1 LDEPQAQEFI
11 RQLWS
16 ALPPH
21 RLRSPRPGGPSGAAA
36 VEPAAG
42 ARAAA
47 PSPGRLVFSCRSH
60 YFKTIRD
67 QNAAFTGQD
76 RDSVQAGDYRACV
89 LLPFNEPQIREYLR
103 QVFARGEPAMPSPLP
118 LPKGDGTENAV
129 VEKQIDDAWKL
140 FAAVHDL
147 TELSRRPYLLS
158 LIADHLGELEAR
170 RADGLP
176 VRGVTLYDL
185 LVHRWLARDQGKHRL
200 DPDDKQRL
208 MEDLAAAMWRDGAR
222 EWTWAQVRD
231 WFGGRLADDRVLAT
245 RYASQGHAVLEE
257 DFRTATFVLRP
268 DSSFDGFRFAHTSL
282 HEYFLARYLLRA
294 LRRCSREECTL
305 PLPSPETLDFLGQ
318 LLECAG
324 PREREAAL
332 NGLNELLAD
341 RTPQAGEWA
350 FRYWLQAIQR
360 GLPEPQPDHVDLR
373 DADLAGLS
381 IRGRSPASPLRLAGI
396 CLAGARLTECPL
408 RARRSV
414 RRRSA
419 RGSGESGRVSERV
432 GVGSA
437 GGRRRSHRQHLARL
451 GGPALARR
459 PVGHLVRHALDP
471 LRSGARR
478 LAGRFSGR
486 RHAQSRERNGRNGS

>member
-1 LDEPQAQEFI
+1 
-11 RQLWS
+11 
-16 ALPPH
+16 
-21 RLRSPRPGGPSGAAA
+21 
-36 VEPAAG
+36 
-42 ARAAA
+42 
-47 PSPGRLVFSCRSH
+47 
-60 YFKTIRD
+60 
-67 QNAAFTGQD
+67 
-76 RDSVQAGDYRACV
+76 
-89 LLPFNEPQIREYLR
+89 
-103 QVFARGEPAMPSPLP
+103 
-118 LPKGDGTENAV
+118 V
-129 VEKQIDDAWKL
+129 VEKQIDDAWQL
-140 FAAVHDL
+140 FAAVHNL

-170 RADGLP
+170 RAGGLP

-222 EWTWAQVRD
+222 EWTWNKVRE

-294 LRRCSREECTL
+294 LCRRSREECTL

-324 PREREAAL
+324 ARERDAAL
-332 NGLNELLAD
+332 NGLNELLAQ

-350 FRYWLQAIQR
+350 FRYWLRAIQR
-360 GLPEPQPDHVDLR
+360 GLPEPQPDRVDLR

-396 CLAGARLTECPL
+396 CLAGARLTDARFEDVDLSGGDL
-408 RARRSV
+408 RGTRANRAEFQCV
-414 RRRSA
+414 SA
-419 RGSGESGRVSERV
+419 SDLEVGGADLTGSTWRD
-432 GVGSA
+432 SA
-437 GGRRRSHRQHLARL
+437 
-451 GGPALARR
+451 
-459 PVGHLVRHALDP
+459 
-471 LRSGARR
+471 ARR
-478 LAGRFSGR
+478 LRGGRSATWYGTRWIRCDLEPGDLPEGFLGEGTLSPGKEPGETVPDTFSLHFDVG
-486 RHAQSRERNGRNGS
+486 HGGYVSAVSWSPDGTQVASGSWDGTVRLWDARSGSCVGTLSGHGGSVSAVSWSPDGTQVASGSFDGTVRLWDARSGSCVGTLSGHGGLFPR